1 MALEQV
7 TQPGGAGAVFIDKD
21 GTLIQDVPY
30 NVDPQHVRLIA
41 GAGHALC
48 CMREA
53 GFKLIVISNQSGIAR
68 GLFKEQ
74 DLMPIN
80 RRIQSLLE
88 PYGVEIDA
96 FYYCPHG
103 PGDHC
108 RCRKPRPGMILQ
120 AARDYAIDLKISWMV
135 GDILNDVE
143 AGNRAGCSTI
153 HFNNG
158 NETQWLK
165 GDYRQ
170 PSHTVQDWFNSA
182 GIVCHSRFTRC
193 NWRQSIT
200 ENRGYANVIFP
211 GL

>member
-1 MALEQV
+1 MALERLK
-7 TQPGGAGAVFIDKD
+7 QPGGAKAVFIDKD
-21 GTLIQDVPY
+21 GTLVDDVPY
-30 NVDPQHVRLIA
+30 NVDPQCVRLMA
-41 GAGHALC
+41 GAGRALHG
-48 CMREA
+48 MKEA

-80 RRIQSLLE
+80 RKVQSLLA

-108 RCRKPRPGMILQ
+108 GCRKPQPGMILQ
-120 AARDYAIDLKISWMV
+120 AAKDHAIDLQISWMI

-153 HFNNG
+153 HFDNG
-158 NETQWLK
+158 NETEWLK

-170 PSHTVQDWFNSA
+170 PLHTVQDWFKA
-182 GIVCHSRFTRC
+182 VDIVCRSPV
-193 NWRQSIT
+193 
-200 ENRGYANVIFP
+200 YAAQLEAVHY
-211 GL
+211 